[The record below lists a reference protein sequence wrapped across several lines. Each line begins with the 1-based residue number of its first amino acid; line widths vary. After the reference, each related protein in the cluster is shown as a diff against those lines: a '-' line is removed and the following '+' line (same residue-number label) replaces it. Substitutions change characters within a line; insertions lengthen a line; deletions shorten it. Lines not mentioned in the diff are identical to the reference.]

1 MEFFES
7 LRWAAIQFIV
17 LILCISLHE
26 FGHAW
31 TADKRGDPLPR
42 AQGRVTLNP
51 SAHIDPLGTLL
62 IPGIMIFVPVFF
74 GGLPFGLIGWG
85 KPVQVS
91 LNRPKT
97 RRTDDI
103 LITLSG
109 PGMNFLLALVGALS
123 LGVLGAFPQ
132 DAVPETVFAFF
143 FMFVVMNAGLAIF
156 NLIPLPPLDGSR
168 VLRYAVGMTEETFN
182 KIARNAW
189 WILLLA
195 INIPPENPILGM
207 IFRPVVSFVASAFFA
222 LSEMLAKM
230 LSFFFA

>member
-7 LRWAAIQFIV
+7 LRWAAVQFIV
-17 LILCISLHE
+17 LVLCVSLHE

-51 SAHIDPLGTLL
+51 VAHIDPLGTLL

-74 GGLPFGLIGWG
+74 GGMPFGLIGWG
-85 KPVQVS
+85 KPVQIS

-109 PGMNFLLALVGALS
+109 PGMNFLLALVGAIV
-123 LGVLGAFPQ
+123 LGVAGGFFQ
-132 DAVPETVFAFF
+132 ESVPSTVLAFF
-143 FMFVVMNAGLAIF
+143 FMFVIMNAGLGIF

-207 IFRPVVSFVASAFFA
+207 IFRPVVNFVADGFLT
-222 LSEMLAKM
+222 LSEWIARG
-230 LSFFFA
+230 LS

>member
-1 MEFFES
+1 MESLEP
-7 LRWAAIQFIV
+7 LRWAVIQFIV
-17 LILCISLHE
+17 LVLCISLHE

-31 TADKRGDPLPR
+31 AADKRGDSLPR

-51 SAHIDPLGTLL
+51 VAHIDPLGTLV
-62 IPGIMIFVPVFF
+62 IPGMMIFLPLLF

-91 LNRPKT
+91 LANAKT

-109 PGMNFLLALVGALS
+109 PGMNFLLALVGAIIF
-123 LGVLGAFPQ
+123 GVLWGINSEMI
-132 DAVPETVFAFF
+132 PETVYDFF
-143 FMFVVMNAGLAIF
+143 LMFIMVNCSLAVF

-195 INIPPENPILGM
+195 INIPPENPVLGM
-207 IFRPVVSFVASAFFA
+207 IFRPVVGFFA
-222 LSEMLAKM
+222 KGFLYLSQFISEL
-230 LSFFFA
+230 F

>member
-1 MEFFES
+1 MEFLDA
-7 LRWAAIQFIV
+7 LRWASIQFIV
-17 LILCISLHE
+17 LVLCVSLHE

-51 SAHIDPLGTLL
+51 VAHIDPIGTLL
-62 IPGIMIFVPVFF
+62 IPGLMIFVPVFF

-85 KPVQVS
+85 KPVQIA
-91 LNRPKT
+91 LKNPKT

-109 PGMNFLLALVGALS
+109 PGMNLLLALAGALVVGILWGINSENIPSSVYEFWLLFVALNCS
-123 LGVLGAFPQ
+123 L
-132 DAVPETVFAFF
+132 AV
-143 FMFVVMNAGLAIF
+143 F
-156 NLIPLPPLDGSR
+156 NLIPMPPLDGSR

-207 IFRPVVSFVASAFFA
+207 IFRPVVKFVASGFYE
-222 LSEMLAKM
+222 LSEAVAGLF
-230 LSFFFA
+230 SF

>member
-1 MEFFES
+1 
-7 LRWAAIQFIV
+7 
-17 LILCISLHE
+17 
-26 FGHAW
+26 
-31 TADKRGDPLPR
+31 
-42 AQGRVTLNP
+42 TLNP
-51 SAHIDPLGTLL
+51 VAHIDPLGTLA
-62 IPGIMIFVPVFF
+62 IPGMMIFLPLLF

-91 LNRPKT
+91 LSNAKT

-109 PGMNFLLALVGALS
+109 PGMNFLLALAGAIIFGALWGINS
-123 LGVLGAFPQ
+123 EMI
-132 DAVPETVFAFF
+132 PETVYDFF
-143 FMFVVMNAGLAIF
+143 LMFIMVNCSLAVF

-195 INIPPENPILGM
+195 INIPPENPVLGM
-207 IFRPVVSFVASAFFA
+207 IFRPVVGFFA
-222 LSEMLAKM
+222 KGFLYLSQFISEL
-230 LSFFFA
+230 F

>member
-1 MEFFES
+1 MMNGIDG

-17 LILCISLHE
+17 LILCVSLHE

-31 TADKRGDPLPR
+31 TADRRGDPLPR

-51 SAHIDPLGTLL
+51 LAHVDPIGTLA
-62 IPGIMIFVPVFF
+62 IPAVMIFLPLVF

-85 KPVQVS
+85 KPVQIS
-91 LNRPKT
+91 LPNPKT
-97 RRTDDI
+97 RVADDV

-109 PGMNFLLALVGALS
+109 PGMNFLLALFGAVA
-123 LGVLGAFPQ
+123 LGIFSAFFRNG
-132 DAVPETVFAFF
+132 PETVFGFF
-143 FMFVVMNAGLAIF
+143 LMFVSMNVGLGIF

-168 VLRYAVGMTEETFN
+168 VLRRCVGMTEETFA

-195 INIPPENPILGM
+195 INIPPDNPVLGM
-207 IFRPVVSFVASAFFA
+207 IFRPIVRGVASAFFL
-222 LSEMLAKM
+222 LSELIAAALAR
-230 LSFFFA
+230 FA

>member
-1 MEFFES
+1 MESLEP
-7 LRWAAIQFIV
+7 LRWAVIQFIV
-17 LILCISLHE
+17 LVLCISLHE

-31 TADKRGDPLPR
+31 TADKRGDSLPR

-51 SAHIDPLGTLL
+51 VAHIDPLGTLA
-62 IPGIMIFVPVFF
+62 IPGMMIFLPLLF

-91 LNRPKT
+91 LSNAKT

-109 PGMNFLLALVGALS
+109 PGMNFLLALVGAIIF
-123 LGVLGAFPQ
+123 GALWGINSEMI
-132 DAVPETVFAFF
+132 PETVYDFF
-143 FMFVVMNAGLAIF
+143 LMFIMVNCSLAVF

-195 INIPPENPILGM
+195 INLPPENPVLGM
-207 IFRPVVSFVASAFFA
+207 IFRPVVGFFA
-222 LSEMLAKM
+222 KGFFYLSEFISGL
-230 LSFFFA
+230 F

>member
-1 MEFFES
+1 MEDTELLR
-7 LRWAAIQFIV
+7 LRWALIQFIV
-17 LILCISLHE
+17 LVLCVSLHE

-31 TADKRGDPLPR
+31 MADKRGDPLPR

-51 SAHIDPLGTLL
+51 LAHIDPIGTLA
-62 IPGIMIFVPVFF
+62 IPGLMIFLPLLF

-85 KPVQVS
+85 KPVQIS
-91 LNRPKT
+91 LNNTKT

-109 PGMNFLLALVGALS
+109 PGMNFLLALIGAIA
-123 LGVLGAFPQ
+123 LGVLWGISSENIPEAICDFSLMFIIVNCSL
-132 DAVPETVFAFF
+132 AV
-143 FMFVVMNAGLAIF
+143 F

-168 VLRYAVGMTEETFN
+168 LLRYAIGMSEETFH

-195 INIPPENPILGM
+195 INLPPENPILGM
-207 IFRPVVSFVASAFFA
+207 IFRPVVTFVSSGFFH
-222 LSEMLAKM
+222 LSIW
-230 LSFFFA
+230 LSGWF